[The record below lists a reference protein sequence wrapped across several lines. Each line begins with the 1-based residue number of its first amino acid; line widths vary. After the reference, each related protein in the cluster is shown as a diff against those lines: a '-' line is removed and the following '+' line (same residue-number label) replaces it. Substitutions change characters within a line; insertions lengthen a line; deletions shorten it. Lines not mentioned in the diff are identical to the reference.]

1 MVQESNTHRTSN
13 FSVLSISYE
22 KADVETRGKFAFFD
36 ENIKNFVSRIH
47 DEDLGDAFVVS
58 TCNRTEIYTTTPNS
72 LLVAEEYCKTIG
84 VNISDFLQYANILNK
99 EEALTHLFRVAAG
112 LESQII
118 GDFEIIGQIKNA
130 YARFK
135 KERKNSNPYLE
146 RAINSAIQI
155 SKRIKNETGISNG
168 AASVSYAAVHYIL
181 NNQKRIADKNIL
193 LLGVGEIGQNT
204 VENLVKHVYQPKI
217 KIANRTQEKAEKI
230 SQKYNIP
237 HVDYTDVDEELKNTD
252 ILIVATGAKH
262 PIINRSH
269 FPNGKETLVIDLS
282 IPNNVEKDVTSNEN
296 VTLIDVDELSKHI
309 QETIQQREKEIP
321 KANGIIR
328 EMTKEFLEWEKKRKL
343 APNIHHFKAVLK
355 NMERNEMHQFYKK
368 NKYINIEDM
377 ALSEKMIQKITNR
390 FAKYIIDNPL
400 KAEEISK
407 LMHEILVE
415 QPNNEFNEK
424 H

>member
-1 MVQESNTHRTSN
+1 MLQYSNIHQTSN
-13 FSVLSISYE
+13 FAVLSVSFE
-22 KADVETRGKFAFFD
+22 KADAETRGKFAFFD
-36 ENIKNFVSRIH
+36 ENIKSFVSRLH
-47 DEDLGDAFVVS
+47 DENLGDAFVVS
-58 TCNRTEIYTTTPNS
+58 TCNRTEIYTTSPNY
-72 LLVAEEYCKTIG
+72 LLVAEEYCKIVG
-84 VNISDFLQYANILNK
+84 VNLMDFLPFANILTK

-118 GDFEIIGQIKNA
+118 GDFEIIGQIKKA
-130 YARFK
+130 YNRFR
-135 KERKNSNPYLE
+135 KERINSNPFLE

-181 NNQKRIADKNIL
+181 NNQKRITEKNIL

-204 VENLVKHVYQPKI
+204 VENLVKHVYQPRI
-217 KIANRTQEKAEKI
+217 KITNRTQETAEKI
-230 SQKYNIP
+230 SEKYHIP
-237 HVDYTDVDEELKNTD
+237 HIDYADFDQELKNTD
-252 ILIVATGAKH
+252 ILIVATGARH
-262 PIINRSH
+262 PIVNKSH

-282 IPNNVEKDVTSNEN
+282 IPHNVEKDVTENEN
-296 VTLIDVDELSKHI
+296 VTLIGVDELSKQI

-321 KANGIIR
+321 KAEKIIK
-328 EMTKEFLEWEKKRKL
+328 EMTKDFLEWEKKRRL

-355 NMERNEMHQFYKK
+355 NMERNEMHNFYRK
-368 NKYINIEDM
+368 NKYINITDM
-377 ALSEKMIQKITNR
+377 ELSDKMIQKITNR

>member
-1 MVQESNTHRTSN
+1 
-13 FSVLSISYE
+13 
-22 KADVETRGKFAFFD
+22 
-36 ENIKNFVSRIH
+36 
-47 DEDLGDAFVVS
+47 
-58 TCNRTEIYTTTPNS
+58 
-72 LLVAEEYCKTIG
+72 
-84 VNISDFLQYANILNK
+84 
-99 EEALTHLFRVAAG
+99 
-112 LESQII
+112 
-118 GDFEIIGQIKNA
+118 
-130 YARFK
+130 
-135 KERKNSNPYLE
+135 LE

-181 NNQKRIADKNIL
+181 NNQKRITDKNIL

-217 KIANRTQEKAEKI
+217 KIANRTQDKAEKI

-237 HVDYTDVDEELKNTD
+237 HVDYADFDKELKNTD
-252 ILIVATGAKH
+252 ILIVATGARH
-262 PIINRSH
+262 PIINSSH

-282 IPNNVEKDVTSNEN
+282 IPHNVEKDVTNNEN
-296 VTLIDVDELSKHI
+296 VTLVDVDELSKQI
-309 QETIQQREKEIP
+309 QETIQQREKEVP
-321 KANGIIR
+321 KAEKIIK
-328 EMTKEFLEWEKKRKL
+328 EMTKDFLEWEKKRKL

-355 NMERNEMHQFYKK
+355 NMERNEMHNFYRK
-368 NKYINIEDM
+368 NKYINVTDM
-377 ALSEKMIQKITNR
+377 ELSDKMIQKITNR
-390 FAKYIIDNPL
+390 FAKYIIDNPW